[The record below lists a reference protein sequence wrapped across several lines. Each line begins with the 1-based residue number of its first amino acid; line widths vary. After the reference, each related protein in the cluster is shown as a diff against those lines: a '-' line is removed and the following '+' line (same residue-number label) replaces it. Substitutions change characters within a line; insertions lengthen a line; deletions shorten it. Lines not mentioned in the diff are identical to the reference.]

1 MKPLKLNEF
10 FNYRFLSN
18 LTWSPDGKAA
28 AVTVTTAN
36 PEDNGYDQNLWLY
49 RGDGFRQFT
58 ALNKESSFIW
68 DDENTI
74 LFAGARL
81 ASDQRRMETEE
92 ITVFNRISIHGGE
105 AVKAFTLPVK
115 AVGIKKLSDGLYL
128 VTASCDAGAPDY
140 YKMSSEERAAVHKV
154 KKANADYEIFDEIP
168 FWYNGSGVI
177 NKLRNRLFLFDE
189 RTGEMKPTSEP
200 LFNVNSYAV
209 AGDLIVYS
217 GESYQTRRTDRES
230 FYRYW
235 IGDEASQCIN
245 DSRSY
250 SECSLFAVEN
260 TIVLIGAS
268 RARYGECENPYF
280 YTLCPE
286 TGEIKVLAE
295 TDLYVGNST
304 NSDCRYGRTR
314 AAKAV
319 GDKLYFISTQRTSSY
334 LYSMDLTG
342 KVELV
347 LEREGSVDDFDLVDD
362 SVLVTGMY
370 DMKLQEIYTYS
381 LADRTMNQVSRFN
394 QEVLEDK
401 YVAEPEPVAFTLNGV
416 ELDGWILKPMDY
428 DPDKSYPGILDIH
441 GGPKTLYSPV
451 FVHEMQ
457 YWAGKGYFVFFCNP
471 EGSDGRGNDFA
482 DIRGKFGTKDYDGIM
497 KFVDEVL
504 ARYPQIDPARLGVT
518 GGSYGGFMT
527 NWIIGHTGRFAAAAS
542 QRSISNWISFYG
554 TSDIGTSFGPDQVKA
569 NIYDDYEKLWRQS
582 PLKYANNV
590 TTPTLFI
597 HSDEDYRCWIP
608 EGMQMYTAIVD
619 RGVEARMCC
628 FKGENHELSRS
639 GKPLHREKR
648 LQEITDWMDKY
659 TCK

>member
-189 RTGEMKPTSEP
+189 RTGEMKPISEP

-235 IGDEASQCIN
+235 IGD
-245 DSRSY
+245 
-250 SECSLFAVEN
+250 
-260 TIVLIGAS
+260 
-268 RARYGECENPYF
+268 
-280 YTLCPE
+280 
-286 TGEIKVLAE
+286 
-295 TDLYVGNST
+295 
-304 NSDCRYGRTR
+304 
-314 AAKAV
+314 
-319 GDKLYFISTQRTSSY
+319 
-334 LYSMDLTG
+334 
-342 KVELV
+342 
-347 LEREGSVDDFDLVDD
+347 
-362 SVLVTGMY
+362 
-370 DMKLQEIYTYS
+370 
-381 LADRTMNQVSRFN
+381 
-394 QEVLEDK
+394 
-401 YVAEPEPVAFTLNGV
+401 
-416 ELDGWILKPMDY
+416 
-428 DPDKSYPGILDIH
+428 
-441 GGPKTLYSPV
+441 
-451 FVHEMQ
+451 
-457 YWAGKGYFVFFCNP
+457 
-471 EGSDGRGNDFA
+471 
-482 DIRGKFGTKDYDGIM
+482 
-497 KFVDEVL
+497 
-504 ARYPQIDPARLGVT
+504 
-518 GGSYGGFMT
+518 
-527 NWIIGHTGRFAAAAS
+527 
-542 QRSISNWISFYG
+542 
-554 TSDIGTSFGPDQVKA
+554 
-569 NIYDDYEKLWRQS
+569 
-582 PLKYANNV
+582 
-590 TTPTLFI
+590 
-597 HSDEDYRCWIP
+597 
-608 EGMQMYTAIVD
+608 
-619 RGVEARMCC
+619 
-628 FKGENHELSRS
+628 
-639 GKPLHREKR
+639 
-648 LQEITDWMDKY
+648 
-659 TCK
+659 

>member
-28 AVTVTTAN
+28 AVTVTIAN

-58 ALNKESSFIW
+58 ALNKESAFIW

-81 ASDQRRMETEE
+81 ASDQKRMETEE
-92 ITVFNRISIHGGE
+92 MTVFNRISIHSGE
-105 AVKAFTLPVK
+105 ALKAFTLPVK
-115 AVGIKKLSDGLYL
+115 ASDIKKLSDGLYL
-128 VTASCDAGAPDY
+128 VTARCDAGVPDY
-140 YKMSSEERAAVHKV
+140 YKMSSEERAAVDKA
-154 KKANADYEIFDEIP
+154 KKDNADYEIFDEIP
-168 FWYNGSGVI
+168 FWYNGSGMI

-189 RTGEMKPTSEP
+189 RTGEMTPISDP
-200 LFNVNSYAV
+200 LFNVTCYAV

-217 GESYQTRRTDRES
+217 GEAYQTRRTDRES
-230 FYRYW
+230 FYRYR
-235 IGDEASQCIN
+235 IGDKASQCIN
-245 DSRSY
+245 DSQGY
-250 SECSLFAVEN
+250 CECSLFAVGN
-260 TIVLIGAS
+260 TIVLVGSA
-268 RARYGECENPYF
+268 RTRYGECENPYF
-280 YTLCPE
+280 YTLDPE
-286 TGEIKVLAE
+286 SGEVKVLAE
-295 TDLYVGNST
+295 TDMYVGNST
-304 NSDCRYGRTR
+304 TCDCRYGRTR

-319 GDKLYFISTQRTSSY
+319 GDKLYFISTQRTSAY
-334 LYSMDLTG
+334 LYSIDLTG

-347 LEREGSVDDFDLVDD
+347 LEEEGTVDDFDLVDGN
-362 SVLVTGMY
+362 VLLTGLYGMRPQEVY
-370 DMKLQEIYTYS
+370 RYGLEDRKLI
-381 LADRTMNQVSRFN
+381 QVSRFN
-394 QEVLEDK
+394 EEVLDGK
-401 YVAEPEPVAFTLNGV
+401 YVAEPERVTFINDGV
-416 ELDGWILKPMDY
+416 EIDGWILKPMDY

-441 GGPKTLYSPV
+441 GGPKAIYSPV

-457 YWAGKGYFVFFCNP
+457 YWAGKGYFVFFSNP
-471 EGSDGRGNDFA
+471 EGGDGRGNEFA
-482 DIRGKFGTKDYDGIM
+482 DIRGKYGTVDYDDLM

-527 NWIIGHTGRFAAAAS
+527 NWVIGHTGRFAAAVS

-554 TSDIGTSFGPDQVKA
+554 TSDIGYTFGPDLTIG
-569 NIYDDYEKLWRQS
+569 NIYDGHEKMWWHS
-582 PLKYANNV
+582 PLKYADKV

-597 HSDEDYRCWIP
+597 HSEEDYRCWLP
-608 EGMQMYTAIVD
+608 EGMQMYTALVD
-619 RGVEARMCC
+619 RGVAARMCY
-628 FKGENHELSRS
+628 FKGENHELSRT

>member
-1 MKPLKLNEF
+1 MQPLKLNEF

-81 ASDQRRMETEE
+81 ASDQKRMETEE

-115 AVGIKKLSDGLYL
+115 AVDIKKLSDGLYL
-128 VTASCDAGAPDY
+128 VTAKCNAGVPDY
-140 YKMSSEERAAVHKV
+140 YKMSSEERAAVD
-154 KKANADYEIFDEIP
+154 KARKDNADYEIFDEIP
-168 FWYNGSGVI
+168 FWYNGSGII

-189 RTGEMKPTSEP
+189 RTGEMTPISEP
-200 LFNVNSYAV
+200 LFNVTCYAV

-217 GESYQTRRTDRES
+217 GEAYQTRRTDRES
-230 FYRYW
+230 FYRYR
-235 IGDEASQCIN
+235 IGDKASQCIN
-245 DSRSY
+245 DSQGY
-250 SECSLFAVEN
+250 SECSLFVVDN
-260 TIVLIGAS
+260 TIVLIGAA
-268 RARYGECENPYF
+268 RTRYGECENPHF

-286 TGEIKVLAE
+286 SGEVRVLAE
-295 TDLYVGNST
+295 TDMYVGNST

-334 LYSMDLTG
+334 LYSIDLTG

-347 LEREGSVDDFDLVDD
+347 LEEEGSIDDFDLAGGN
-362 SVLVTGMY
+362 VLLTGLY
-370 DMKLQEIYTYS
+370 GMKLQEVYRYGLEEQKLI
-381 LADRTMNQVSRFN
+381 QVSQFN
-394 QEVLEDK
+394 EEVLDGK
-401 YVAEPEPVAFTLNGV
+401 YVAEPEPVTFTRDGV
-416 ELDGWILKPMDY
+416 EIDGWILKPVDY
-428 DPDKSYPGILDIH
+428 DPDKSYPGILD
-441 GGPKTLYSPV
+441 
-451 FVHEMQ
+451 MQ

-471 EGSDGRGNDFA
+471 EGSDGRGDEFA
-482 DIRGKFGTKDYDGIM
+482 DIRGKYGTIDFDDLM

-504 ARYPQIDPARLGVT
+504 DRYPQIDPARLGVT

-554 TSDIGTSFGPDQVKA
+554 NSDIGYTFGPDQTIG
-569 NIYDDYEKLWRQS
+569 NIYDGHEKMWWHS
-582 PLKYANNV
+582 PLKYADNV

-597 HSDEDYRCWIP
+597 HSEEDYRCWLP
-608 EGMQMYTAIVD
+608 EGMQMYTALVD
-619 RGVEARMCC
+619 RGVAARMCY

-648 LQEITDWMDKY
+648 LREITDWMDKY